1 MTQPEQTKSKPE
13 LQTPARRRVLQ
24 GLAVPLVMT
33 VVPGSAMAQA
43 STNVCL
49 ARSNDE
55 ARGIKKAPLFS
66 SSPDGWYRLER
77 QLYKLEVRKPGK
89 SNFTDLDGEYFLGF
103 DGQTFWKLTKSNGKY
118 SATKTSYLKG
128 SPDVRETA
136 KSKKTYAVA
145 YVDQSGT
152 PHGFGMENTTSGS
165 IASTS
170 CWNSLQG
177 LASGSSGSKFL
188 KF

>member
-1 MTQPEQTKSKPE
+1 MTQPEQIKTE
-13 LQTPARRRVLQ
+13 TQLQTPARRRVLQ

-43 STNVCL
+43 STNLCL
-49 ARSNDE
+49 ARSDQD
-55 ARGIKKAPLFS
+55 ARDKKTALFS

-77 QLYKLEVRKPGK
+77 KLYKLEVRKPGK
-89 SNFTDLDGEYFLGF
+89 SSFKELDGEYFLGF
-103 DGQTFWKLTKSNGKY
+103 DDQTFWKLTKTNGKY
-118 SATKTSYLKG
+118 TASKTTYLKG
-128 SPDVRETA
+128 SPDVKETV

-145 YVDQSGT
+145 YVDQSGA

-165 IASTS
+165 ITTTS

-177 LASGSSGSKFL
+177 VATGGGSKLL